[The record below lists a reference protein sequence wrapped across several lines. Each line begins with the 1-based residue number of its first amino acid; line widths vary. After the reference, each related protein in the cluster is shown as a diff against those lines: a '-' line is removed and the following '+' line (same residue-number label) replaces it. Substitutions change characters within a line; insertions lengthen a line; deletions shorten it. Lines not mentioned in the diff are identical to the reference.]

1 MIINSIRKF
10 MLECP
15 HLDEFAKGINVDYLD
30 DEIASYSIEEV
41 PTNPIIKRYVD
52 GSSVRQFEF
61 IFASRESYG
70 QEVLQNIENSGFYEH
85 FADWIEEKN
94 KACGFPVLGSNLQA
108 RKIECTSTGYAFQ
121 TDEDR
126 ARYQI
131 QLRLT
136 YFKEA

>member
-70 QEVLQNIENSGFYEH
+70 QEVLQNIFL
-85 FADWIEEKN
+85 
-94 KACGFPVLGSNLQA
+94 V
-108 RKIECTSTGYAFQ
+108 
-121 TDEDR
+121 
-126 ARYQI
+126 I
-131 QLRLT
+131 QSI
-136 YFKEA
+136 